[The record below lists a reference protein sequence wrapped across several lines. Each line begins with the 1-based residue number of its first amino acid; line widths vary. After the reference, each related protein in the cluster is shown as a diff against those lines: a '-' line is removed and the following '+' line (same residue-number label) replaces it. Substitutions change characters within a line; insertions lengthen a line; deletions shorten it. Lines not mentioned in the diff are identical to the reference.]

1 MHGPAEASPLRRRE
15 RAGTAAYRIPPT
27 AEAGRG
33 ASDRSALSLTIYQ
46 VRNTGTPLRAHNPP
60 ECQQG
65 QDETS
70 EATSVWDFANR
81 SARVLISAMWFHQP
95 DKEQHLAFHQ
105 AVAVPGFLQ
114 TTKGT
119 WKTSGESPRGKHR

>member
-1 MHGPAEASPLRRRE
+1 MHCPAEAAPSQGSKGRHSSLQDRPHRRGRE
-15 RAGTAAYRIPPT
+15 
-27 AEAGRG
+27 G
-33 ASDRSALSLTIYQ
+33 ASGKSALSLTVHH

-81 SARVLISAMWFHQP
+81 SAHVLISAMWFHQP

-105 AVAVPGFLQ
+105 AVAVPGFLR

-119 WKTSGESPRGKHR
+119 GKTSGESPRGKHR